1 VSNLSSRLRR
11 VVLALPL
18 AASLAGC
25 YSWSRRPVASP
36 PPDRFLSGPVRVI
49 RREGP
54 TEVLVAVTIGR
65 DSLFGNTYANPRN
78 RVAIPIGEVRMV
90 EERRLNPVKIG
101 GVVVLSFAA
110 ALVIISQ
117 FLVQTVA
124 IVD

>member
-1 VSNLSSRLRR
+1 
-11 VVLALPL
+11 
-18 AASLAGC
+18 
-25 YSWSRRPVASP
+25 
-36 PPDRFLSGPVRVI
+36 
-49 RREGP
+49 
-54 TEVLVAVTIGR
+54 
-65 DSLFGNTYANPRN
+65 
-78 RVAIPIGEVRMV
+78 MV